1 MQSTTD
7 DHAHFRD
14 SVFNASHKHAMLES
28 PPAYKEYSSHISLNN
43 NQLFAS
49 FTYMWTLIAT
59 RTFLFGIDGL
69 HSVHNLNQRF
79 FLWFSSDYHFSNGSV
94 APATIFSSYH
104 RDYWPAQILLYNHLC
119 VYWEGSGNK
128 LRCTDQVI
136 GAGNV
141 RNCRPHCFINFY
153 NYWAMH
159 EKLVHWFGNNEL
171 RSIQ

>member
-49 FTYMWTLIAT
+49 FTYMTLIAT

-79 FLWFSSDYHFSNGSV
+79 FCDSLAIITFRMGQSLLLPSF
-94 APATIFSSYH
+94 PAIIAITDRPRFFFITIY
-104 RDYWPAQILLYNHLC
+104 A
-119 VYWEGSGNK
+119 
-128 LRCTDQVI
+128 
-136 GAGNV
+136 
-141 RNCRPHCFINFY
+141 FI
-153 NYWAMH
+153 
-159 EKLVHWFGNNEL
+159 EKEAET
-171 RSIQ
+171 S